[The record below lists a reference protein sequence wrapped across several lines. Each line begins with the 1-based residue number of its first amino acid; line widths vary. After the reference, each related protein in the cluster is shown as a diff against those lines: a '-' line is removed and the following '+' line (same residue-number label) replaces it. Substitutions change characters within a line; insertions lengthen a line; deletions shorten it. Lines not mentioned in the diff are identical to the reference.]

1 MRFLLQLI
9 WLVKKARAQQA
20 LDPYNDRHFR
30 SRITRYTTT
39 KSPATAYNASK
50 PGKPKN
56 PPAADA
62 AADATA
68 PLVTFFFCSDRRDR
82 RRNLPPSSV
91 FDHIRRRLSLRE
103 RYGRPAMIERITN
116 VAKKADKSFLV
127 VIFHLQKGL
136 SSGADDFLY
145 VP

>member
-30 SRITRYTTT
+30 SRITRYATT

-62 AADATA
+62 AADTTA
-68 PLVTFFFCSDRRDR
+68 PLVTFFFRSDRRDR
-82 RRNLPPSSV
+82 RRNLPPV
-91 FDHIRRRLSLRE
+91 TFLIIFVAACPCANATVD
-103 RYGRPAMIERITN
+103 PAMIERITN

-127 VIFHLQKGL
+127 VIFHLQEGL